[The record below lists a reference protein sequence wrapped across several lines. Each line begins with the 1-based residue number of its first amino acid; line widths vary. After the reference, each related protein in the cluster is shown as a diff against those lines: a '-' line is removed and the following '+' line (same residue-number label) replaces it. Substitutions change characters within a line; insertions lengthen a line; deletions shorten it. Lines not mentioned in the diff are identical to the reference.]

1 MIDQFELLLDLLNI
15 EDKQHY
21 LDTAREI
28 EKKQHKKIKTSHKH
42 WFVFELFDDF
52 LDHKISLENFVNIW
66 DIEWK
71 IDIIQVWF
79 ELESLS
85 VDGQDI
91 ADTLFVVSL
100 VDIWR
105 KFSNNEIDEIKK
117 KLTGVNSQLCII

>member
-1 MIDQFELLLDLLNI
+1 
-15 EDKQHY
+15 
-21 LDTAREI
+21 
-28 EKKQHKKIKTSHKH
+28 
-42 WFVFELFDDF
+42 

-85 VDGQDI
+85 ADGQDI
-91 ADTLFVVSL
+91 ADTLFIVSL

-105 KFSNNEIDEIKK
+105 KFSNKEIDEIKK